1 MDDEEWPEKIVL
13 RRDDTRRRRPNS
25 GADGSPNPDDDRDTD
40 TLLFQDSLT
49 KKASF
54 ELPVEVSSEG
64 LVLLKDAEVSM
75 LCSMP
80 PSRVD
85 GKWSGTIEGQSSI
98 SPDNRVEKSSSGS
111 ITLDYRTNSWSK
123 LSFGMI
129 RGTKAFHP
137 LVSLGGTIMKDGSAM
152 SIQLYQNPA
161 FLHPTLLGH
170 SMYSLSFQHKA
181 KKSNWKFQSKVSRTQ
196 ELSASI
202 SNRKMEG
209 GFDWSLRQPE
219 QLHLHLSVAPKLSE
233 DRQARLYCRWRKG
246 LWHVGGSLVQS
257 LNSQVATMEIGL
269 RIFSFRGLEWIFSW
283 NRGDASIR
291 IPLVLSRSLDTAS
304 TLPQMLYFSML
315 SFFFQEAIAEI
326 WGWKKPESS
335 SEDEDKE
342 LKAVADYHLE
352 AKKAKADA
360 ELQRQLMSRQAKRKT
375 REEKEKGG
383 LVIHEAMYEKDGGE
397 RWDATVQLQFWVSA
411 QSSLALPPKSKK
423 ELLGFYDLDTSVPES
438 HTSSHNTPGN
448 ATSWWRTVWN
458 DLWVDNNSDTQ
469 DEPRSFNKNDGK
481 SKGKG
486 APATLT
492 VVYSFKGEEYTIS
505 VTDQEALQ
513 LPNPMAVKKRKGP

>member
-161 FLHPTLLGH
+161 FLHPTL
-170 SMYSLSFQHKA
+170 
-181 KKSNWKFQSKVSRTQ
+181 
-196 ELSASI
+196 
-202 SNRKMEG
+202 
-209 GFDWSLRQPE
+209 
-219 QLHLHLSVAPKLSE
+219 
-233 DRQARLYCRWRKG
+233 
-246 LWHVGGSLVQS
+246 
-257 LNSQVATMEIGL
+257 
-269 RIFSFRGLEWIFSW
+269 
-283 NRGDASIR
+283 
-291 IPLVLSRSLDTAS
+291 
-304 TLPQMLYFSML
+304 
-315 SFFFQEAIAEI
+315 
-326 WGWKKPESS
+326 
-335 SEDEDKE
+335 
-342 LKAVADYHLE
+342 
-352 AKKAKADA
+352 
-360 ELQRQLMSRQAKRKT
+360 
-375 REEKEKGG
+375 
-383 LVIHEAMYEKDGGE
+383 
-397 RWDATVQLQFWVSA
+397 
-411 QSSLALPPKSKK
+411 
-423 ELLGFYDLDTSVPES
+423 
-438 HTSSHNTPGN
+438 
-448 ATSWWRTVWN
+448 
-458 DLWVDNNSDTQ
+458 
-469 DEPRSFNKNDGK
+469 
-481 SKGKG
+481 
-486 APATLT
+486 
-492 VVYSFKGEEYTIS
+492 
-505 VTDQEALQ
+505 
-513 LPNPMAVKKRKGP
+513 